1 MFALRP
7 FALHRHVSASATEE
21 SRLRRIALLTAA
33 VTLALGSVC
42 ASAQETK
49 LPDIGSSAA
58 ELLTPAKQRE
68 YGSMM
73 LAQLRHYD
81 YLLED
86 PLIDSWLDTLG
97 TRLAANSD
105 KPRQPFTFFM
115 LRERQINAFATLG
128 GYIGVNSGLV
138 LTAEKEDEVAA
149 VLSHEIAHVTQ
160 QHVLRGVERA
170 QRDQLPIL
178 LAMLGAIV
186 AAQGAGGNSSDDAT
200 MAAITSGL
208 GLMQQR
214 QINYTRS
221 NESEADRIGIQTL
234 YRSNYDTGAMAGFF
248 QRMALATRSNK
259 ANWYGETPD
268 YLMTHPVTTTRISEA
283 KERAEQIAAKNSIT
297 AITATPN
304 ATLVERIA
312 KAPITLPPNAA
323 GTDNPLLPNGIK
335 LSDAGLS
342 SGGTGVF
349 DYARER
355 TRVLSANSP
364 RDALREYE
372 KLGLDTDA
380 KRYGLALAQLR
391 GNQTAAATEALD
403 ALLHKHP
410 GQLWLSL
417 AMGEAEAQAGK
428 HAAAEARFDALLRQ
442 SPNNRAVAL
451 SYAKVLNDRAT
462 AAAGQRAQAVLRPL
476 LGAYADDPL
485 LQQTFARA
493 CEIAGDSI
501 RAGEA
506 YAEAAYLRGRPEQ
519 ALVQLNTLKRKPDL
533 DYYARARIE
542 ARIAAIT
549 PTVLELKRQGVRDE
563 DLRRQ

>member
-1 MFALRP
+1 M
-7 FALHRHVSASATEE
+7 
-21 SRLRRIALLTAA
+21 RRIALLTAA

-42 ASAQETK
+42 ASAQESK

-58 ELLTPAKQRE
+58 ELLTPAKQRQ
-68 YGSMM
+68 YGAMM

-105 KPRQPFTFFM
+105 KPTQPFTFFM

-138 LTAEKEDEVAA
+138 LTAEREDEVAA
-149 VLSHEIAHVTQ
+149 VISHEVAHVTQ

-186 AAQGAGGNSSDDAT
+186 AAQSAGSNSTDDAT

-234 YRSNYDTGAMAGFF
+234 SRSHYDPTAMADFFARMQVVSRSNA
-248 QRMALATRSNK
+248 

-268 YLMTHPVTTTRISEA
+268 YLMTHPVTTTRIGEA
-283 KERAEQIAAKNSIT
+283 KERAEQIAGRNSLT
-297 AITATPN
+297 AVTATPN
-304 ATLVERIA
+304 ATRVERIP
-312 KAPITLPPNAA
+312 KAPFTLPDNAS
-323 GTDNPLLPNGIK
+323 GTDNPLLPSGLK
-335 LSDAGLS
+335 LLDQSLN
-342 SGGTGVF
+342 SGSTGVF
-349 DYARER
+349 EFARER
-355 TRVLSANSP
+355 LRVLSAVSP
-364 RDALREYE
+364 REAVREYE
-372 KLGLDTDA
+372 RLGGDSDA
-380 KRYGLALAQLR
+380 RRYGMALAR
-391 GNQTAAATEALD
+391 MRSNQSGAAVPVLNE
-403 ALLHKHP
+403 LLQKHP
-410 GQLWLSL
+410 GQVWLSL
-417 AMGEAEAQAGK
+417 ALAEAEAQTGK
-428 HAAAEARFDALLRQ
+428 TAAADARFEALLRQ
-442 SPNNRAVAL
+442 TPNNRAIAL
-451 SYAKVLNDRAT
+451 GYAKVLTDRNTPAG
-462 AAAGQRAQAVLRPL
+462 GQRAQAVLRPL
-476 LGAYADDPL
+476 FGQGGDDPL
-485 LQQTFARA
+485 LQQLFARA

-519 ALVQLNTLKRKPDL
+519 ALVQLNTLKRNPDL

-563 DLRRQ
+563 DLKRR

>member
-1 MFALRP
+1 M
-7 FALHRHVSASATEE
+7 
-21 SRLRRIALLTAA
+21 RRIALLTAA

-42 ASAQETK
+42 ASAQESK

-58 ELLTPAKQRE
+58 ELLTPAKQRQ
-68 YGSMM
+68 YGAMM

-105 KPRQPFTFFM
+105 KPTQPFTFFM

-138 LTAEKEDEVAA
+138 LTAEREDEVAA
-149 VLSHEIAHVTQ
+149 VISHEVAHVTQ

-186 AAQGAGGNSSDDAT
+186 AAQSAGSNSTDDAT

-234 YRSNYDTGAMAGFF
+234 SRSHYDPTAMADFFARMQVVSRSNA
-248 QRMALATRSNK
+248 

-268 YLMTHPVTTTRISEA
+268 YLMTHPVTTTRIGEA
-283 KERAEQIAAKNSIT
+283 KERAEQIAGRNSLT
-297 AITATPN
+297 AVTATPN
-304 ATLVERIA
+304 ATRVERIP
-312 KAPITLPPNAA
+312 KAPFTLPDNAS
-323 GTDNPLLPNGIK
+323 GTDNPLLPSGLK
-335 LSDAGLS
+335 LLDQSLN
-342 SGGTGVF
+342 SGSTGVF
-349 DYARER
+349 EFARER
-355 TRVLSANSP
+355 LRVLSAVSS
-364 RDALREYE
+364 REAVREYE
-372 KLGLDTDA
+372 RLGGDSDA
-380 KRYGLALAQLR
+380 RRYGMALAR
-391 GNQTAAATEALD
+391 MRSNQSGAAVPVLNE
-403 ALLHKHP
+403 LLQKHP
-410 GQLWLSL
+410 GQVWLSL
-417 AMGEAEAQAGK
+417 ALAEAEAQTGK
-428 HAAAEARFDALLRQ
+428 TAAADARFEALLRQ
-442 SPNNRAVAL
+442 TPNNRAIAL
-451 SYAKVLNDRAT
+451 GYAKVLTDRNTPAG
-462 AAAGQRAQAVLRPL
+462 GQRAQAVLRPL
-476 LGAYADDPL
+476 FGQGGDDPL
-485 LQQTFARA
+485 LQQLFARA

-519 ALVQLNTLKRKPDL
+519 ALVQLNTLKRNPDL

-563 DLRRQ
+563 DLKRR